1 MPKIFAVSDIHGF
14 YDELREALDNA
25 GFDPENEEHLLVVC
39 GDTTDRGP
47 QPSQV
52 ISYLSKLMRD
62 KKCVVVRGNHEDLV
76 IECCERGYPGTNDY
90 SNGTFE
96 TICTLGGAGGGRTFE
111 ECIFVAE
118 GRFKAFVNKMV
129 NYFETENYIF
139 VHGWIPVKATDGLP
153 AYYKRYKN
161 GRLAFDPD
169 WRYAHASAWEEAR
182 WLNGID
188 MAQDGFIE
196 PNKTIVCGHWHC
208 SYGHHL
214 KSIKTGKIIS
224 EFKDD
229 ACFDP
234 FYDNGIIA
242 IDACTAHTN
251 KVNVLVL
258 EDNFLDEKETEQ

>member
-1 MPKIFAVSDIHGF
+1 MPKFFVVSDIHGF
-14 YDELREALDNA
+14 YDEFREALDNA
-25 GFDPENEEHLLVVC
+25 GFDSENANHFLVVC

-52 ISYLSKLMRD
+52 ISYLSQLMRQN
-62 KKCVVVRGNHEDLV
+62 KCIVVKGNHESLV
-76 IECCERGYPGTNDY
+76 IECCERGYPGSHDY
-90 SNGTFE
+90 SNGTFD
-96 TICTLGGAGGGRTFE
+96 TICDLGGAGGGRTFD
-111 ECIFVAE
+111 ECCIVTD

-129 NYFETENYIF
+129 DYFETENYIF
-139 VHGWIPVKATDGLP
+139 VHGWIPVKVKDGLP
-153 AYYKRYKN
+153 MYYRRNRK
-161 GRLAFDPD
+161 LAFNPD
-169 WRYAHASAWEEAR
+169 WRYAHASEWEQAR

-188 MAQDGFIE
+188 MALDGFIE

-214 KSIKTGKIIS
+214 KSIKTENWIS
-224 EFKDD
+224 EFDED

-242 IDACTAHTN
+242 IDACTAHTG

-258 EDNFLDEKETEQ
+258 EDNFINGEE